1 MIIYYLLDSKAKTG
15 MLELQ
20 TKAEEVELLNNFTY
34 EATTKLLKKIKFKI
48 KPGKKSLDV
57 ISYFDKTKILFL
69 SQNFIDLLSK
79 HIDVSEI
86 CYPVNIEG
94 VDMQYYCLYNLKGYS
109 HFNKRESEQC
119 GEPFLF
125 YDDDENLP
133 FVFTIKECPMII
145 VKDRIGKK
153 FYLYT
158 NIVEDNFVYSYSK
171 YELEGW
177 KSIGRRSQKIFK

>member
-69 SQNFIDLLSK
+69 SQNFIRSTVKAHRRVRNLLS
-79 HIDVSEI
+79 S
-86 CYPVNIEG
+86 
-94 VDMQYYCLYNLKGYS
+94 QY
-109 HFNKRESEQC
+109 
-119 GEPFLF
+119 
-125 YDDDENLP
+125 
-133 FVFTIKECPMII
+133 
-145 VKDRIGKK
+145 
-153 FYLYT
+153 
-158 NIVEDNFVYSYSK
+158 
-171 YELEGW
+171 
-177 KSIGRRSQKIFK
+177 